1 MASNT
6 SQSQQYKITE
16 AVISADRFLSAEY
29 DVRTS
34 IVELNIFETL
44 DKPYITGQLVIVDDK
59 GLFDFINFNGTE
71 RLKITIASVTND
83 LEPVMERGFIM
94 TGVEQSRKA
103 NESGRTSVLTITLMD
118 EHAFY
123 SRSKRVSKSFRG
135 KIDDIIVKLIASE
148 MEKDVDLSYSQ
159 GISPVQQ
166 NIKGIIPNLNP
177 IDAAIWLTK
186 RASTINGCPYF
197 IYGSMHDNNVRFGNL
212 EVMLRQDAFNEKIPF
227 TYNPANLA
235 TAEQQDDSV
244 KSFIVKNMKTA
255 KMSNTLKLIEQGLVG
270 SEYAN
275 TNLNTGQIFRQ
286 HHSAKKTLDKLEQS
300 QIIGDKQ
307 NVFDEDM
314 TIGSNNPRKL
324 DEINSVNFHTIS
336 STGSYERHKS
346 YHDEHDETRFKKKVE
361 TNTLKGLLYKNM
373 FNVLVPGV
381 GLIVAKAGVGDIV
394 NLRVVNDNTEIGEGS
409 TSDTML
415 DKNKSGDFLIYE
427 TRHIF
432 SGTTH
437 DVSMNVCKLE
447 RDA

>member
-1 MASNT
+1 MASTTN
-6 SQSQQYKITE
+6 QSQQFKITE
-16 AVISADRFLSAEY
+16 AVISADRFITDEF
-29 DVRTS
+29 DVRSS
-34 IVELNIFETL
+34 IIELNIFETL
-44 DKPYITGQLVIVDDK
+44 DKPYITGQLVLVDDK

-71 RLKITIASVTND
+71 RLKITIASVTNN
-83 LEPVMERGFIM
+83 LEPVMERSFIM

-103 NESGRTSVLTITLMD
+103 NESGRTSVLTITLID

-135 KIDDIIVKLIASE
+135 KIDDVIVKLIASE
-148 MEKDVDLSYSQ
+148 MEKNVDLSYSRN
-159 GISPVQQ
+159 INPVQQ

-177 IDAAIWLTK
+177 IDAAMWLTK

-197 IYGSMHDNNVRFGNL
+197 VYASMHDDNVRFGNL
-212 EVMLRQDAFNEKIPF
+212 EVMLLQDAFNEKLPF
-227 TYNPANLA
+227 TYNPANVA
-235 TAEQQDDSV
+235 AAEQQDESA
-244 KSFIVKNMKTA
+244 KSFIVKNMRTT
-255 KMSNTLKLIEQGLVG
+255 KMSNTLKLVEQGLVG

-286 HHSAKKTLDKLEQS
+286 HHSAKKTLDKLEQA
-300 QIIGDKQ
+300 QIIGKNQ
-307 NVFDEDM
+307 NVYDKDM
-314 TIGSNNPRKL
+314 KVGSTDPRRL

-346 YHDEHDETRFKKKVE
+346 YHDEHDETRFRKKVE

-394 NLRVVNDNTEIGEGS
+394 NLRVINDNTDIDNS
-409 TSDTML
+409 SNADTLL

-432 SGTTH
+432 TGTTH

-447 RDA
+447 REA